1 MVQPSEIVEVQ
12 MFRRIFAVLAMSG
25 MIYSAHAASPED
37 DATFLKTAIG
47 IDLAEIDAGNLA
59 QKNGSTDAV
68 KQFGA
73 MLVTDHTKDRDVT
86 TGLAK
91 KMSIEVPSAP
101 STDDQATARR
111 LSALSG
117 ADFDKAFADAMVKG
131 HKAAIALY
139 TDKSGDS
146 NSSLASYARDTLPTL
161 QKHLDEATRLSSP

>member
-1 MVQPSEIVEVQ
+1 
-12 MFRRIFAVLAMSG
+12 MFRRTFAVLAMSG
-25 MIYSAHAASPED
+25 MIYSAHAASPQD

-47 IDLAEIDAGNLA
+47 IDLAEIDAGNMA
-59 QKNGSTDAV
+59 QKNGGSDAV

-91 KMSIEVPSAP
+91 NMSVEVPSAP
-101 STDDQATARR
+101 STDDQATAGR

-139 TDKSGDS
+139 TDKSGDT
-146 NSSLASYARDTLPTL
+146 NSPLASYAKDTLPTL